1 MFVFLCRSHHL
12 LIDNIFGSVWVI
24 RSWLRAC
31 IQLRSLTLVNWR
43 MRPEEAEEAMLSF
56 TNFCPESLELDTG
69 FVIEPSPS
77 AECLAQAKRHDASV
91 GTIARNQGENSQVR
105 RKQKR
110 CEHFLCLIT
119 SSSSSSPFCKIER
132 ITTTITVLFDSFS
145 FMSTVLLLQIRT
157 M

>member
-56 TNFCPESLELDTG
+56 TNYCPESLELDTG

-77 AECLAQAKRHDASV
+77 AECLAHFRFLVRKRHR
-91 GTIARNQGENSQVR
+91 RNGMMQVWG
-105 RKQKR
+105 
-110 CEHFLCLIT
+110 L
-119 SSSSSSPFCKIER
+119 
-132 ITTTITVLFDSFS
+132 
-145 FMSTVLLLQIRT
+145 
-157 M
+157 